1 VVLAVPD
8 IALLA
13 VLMEFVSKV
22 AGTLLAVAG
31 AFAACLRA
39 WAVLTRQSPDRIE
52 WATALGTAGGAT
64 LAILIVVID
73 LAWI

>member
-1 VVLAVPD
+1 MLTAIP
-8 IALLA
+8 IA

-31 AFAACLRA
+31 AFAGCLRA

-52 WATALGTAGGAT
+52 WVTALGSACGAM

-73 LAWI
+73 LTWI